1 MEKPYFIYVGN
12 AYPHKNLA
20 RAIEAAVGCDVNFAI
35 VSSRG
40 VFAERLKKLITKFN
54 AEKFVKL
61 LGFVPD
67 EELKTLYKNAEG
79 FIFPSLYEGFGL
91 PGLEAMS
98 AGTVVL
104 ASDIPVFKEIY
115 KDKVL
120 YFNPYDYT
128 SIERSMRE
136 VLSMD
141 IEEREKTIKEGQKFV
156 KNYSWAKMAKQT
168 LKVYEEVI
176 KKYKE

>member
-20 RAIEAAVGCDVNFAI
+20 RAIEAAAACEVNFAI

-40 VFAERLKKLITKFN
+40 VFVSRLVKLIRKLK

-67 EELKTLYKNAEG
+67 NELKNLYKDSEG

-91 PGLEAMS
+91 PGLEAMA
-98 AGTVVL
+98 AGTLVL

-115 KDKVL
+115 KNKVI
-120 YFNPYDYT
+120 YFNPHDFT
-128 SIERSMRE
+128 SIERSIRS
-136 VLSMD
+136 VLDMD
-141 IEEREKTIKEGQKFV
+141 REKRKEMIKEGQEFAKA
-156 KNYSWAKMAKQT
+156 YTWSKMAKET
-168 LKVYEEVI
+168 LVV
-176 KKYKE
+176 YKEVFK